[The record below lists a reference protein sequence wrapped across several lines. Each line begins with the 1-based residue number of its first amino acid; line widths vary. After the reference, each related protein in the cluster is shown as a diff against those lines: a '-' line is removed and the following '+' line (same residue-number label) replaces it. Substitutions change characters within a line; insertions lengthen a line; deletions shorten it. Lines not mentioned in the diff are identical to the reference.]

1 VEVDLTAAT
10 WARFLRIALI
20 PFILLAMS
28 NPWGPDYLVAAA
40 LYWAAAS
47 TDALDGYLARRRG
60 GDTREGT
67 FLDLTADK
75 LLASCTMIVM
85 LGHALL
91 PAWVVIVVVA
101 RELAVTGLRSH
112 AASKGQPISTNIW
125 GKAKTAVTSLAI
137 AGILLREDL
146 ARGGSM
152 ARANP
157 LGLAGAVLSFAWPLM
172 VVAVTLTVFSG
183 ASYVLFHI
191 RGLRSRG

>member
-1 VEVDLTAAT
+1 MDLNAAN

-28 NPWGPDYLVAAA
+28 HPWGPDYCVAGA

-47 TDALDGYLARRRG
+47 TDVLDGYLVRRRG
-60 GDTREGT
+60 GDTPAGT

-85 LGHALL
+85 LGQALL

-101 RELAVTGLRSH
+101 RELAVTGLRSY

-125 GKAKTAVTSLAI
+125 GKAKMAVTSLAI
-137 AGILLREDL
+137 TGTLLEEDL
-146 ARGGSM
+146 AQSGLM

-183 ASYVLFHI
+183 ASYVLVHI